1 MPNPIDTPDQR
12 RIELEALKV
21 YADLRVQATI
31 ADRRSYWLEKARPS
45 AGQRRAF
52 DSYFE
57 EAVFGSLLWTLNTD
71 PERPAVLTIS
81 RIPHKLGD
89 VHVPG
94 TRWGIDNPDSV
105 YRTIPISGAE
115 RYVIR
120 GRVHY
125 PRLTENYFTL
135 WNANMGTVDVLD
147 GKSLVLEKDGS
158 FEIFVDSDGKGNRAN
173 HVRSS
178 PEAVE
183 FYIRDVV
190 TDWANE
196 RPSEL
201 SIERL
206 GGAPKK
212 PERSFDQKVADAQA
226 LIIKNVD
233 NTIRW
238 NRQALDK
245 PVNMFDF
252 VIDRDTDGAL
262 RNQVYIM
269 GHFNLQ
275 DDEGLL
281 IDVDLG
287 GAAYFIAPIT
297 NLWGTTNDIVHEN
310 GSLNLTQM
318 KRDSDGT
325 VRLLVS
331 RKDPGIWNWLDT
343 HDMQDGIMTL
353 RWAEFETGRPN
364 ANLKAT
370 GKVIKL
376 ADVAKELPKSVK
388 VTPAERKKQL
398 EERARSYLWRIAE

>member
-1 MPNPIDTPDQR
+1 MSNPIDTPDQR
-12 RIELEALKV
+12 RFEREALKV
-21 YADLRVQATI
+21 LADPRMQATV
-31 ADRRSYWLEKARPS
+31 ADRRAYWLEAS
-45 AGQRRAF
+45 GASVGQRKAF
-52 DSYFE
+52 ETKFDE
-57 EAVFGSLLWTLNTD
+57 VVFGAIIWSLNTD
-71 PERPAVLTIS
+71 PLRPAILTIS

-89 VHVPG
+89 LDIPG
-94 TRWGIDNPDSV
+94 SRWGIDNPDSI

-120 GRVHY
+120 GKVHY
-125 PRLTENYFTL
+125 PRLSENYFTL
-135 WNANMGTVDVLD
+135 WNAHMGTVDVLD
-147 GKSLVLEKDGS
+147 GKTLALDKDGN
-158 FEIFVDSDGKGNRAN
+158 FEIFVDSDEKGDRVN

-196 RPSEL
+196 RPNDL

-206 GGAPKK
+206 GAAPTT
-212 PERSFDQKVADAQA
+212 PERSFDEKVAQAQA
-226 LIIKNVD
+226 LVIKNID
-233 NTIRW
+233 NTMRW

-252 VIDRDTDGAL
+252 IIDRDTDGAL

-269 GHFNLQ
+269 GHFYLQ

-287 GAAYFIAPIT
+287 GANYFIAPIT

-318 KRDSDGT
+318 KRDLDGA
-325 VRLLVS
+325 VRLIVS
-331 RKDPGIWNWLDT
+331 RKDPGVWNWLDSS
-343 HDMQDGIMTL
+343 DMQDGIMTL

-364 ANLKAT
+364 QNLKAT
-370 GKVIKL
+370 GRVVKL
-376 ADVAKELPKSVK
+376 ATITKEMPNAVR
-388 VTPAERKKQL
+388 VTSAERKQQL
-398 EERARSYLWRIAE
+398 EARAKSYLWRVEA

>member
-364 ANLKAT
+364 ANLKAS

-376 ADVAKELPKSVK
+376 ADVAKEMPESVK
-388 VTPAERKKQL
+388 VTLAERKKQL

>member
-21 YADLRVQATI
+21 YADPRVQATI
-31 ADRRSYWLEKARPS
+31 ADRRSYWLEKAQPS

-57 EAVFGSLLWTLNTD
+57 EAVFGSLLWMLNTD

-318 KRDSDGT
+318 KRDSDGA

-343 HDMQDGIMTL
+343 NDMQDGIMTL

-376 ADVAKELPKSVK
+376 ADVAKEMPESVK
-388 VTPAERKKQL
+388 VTLAERKKQL

>member
-12 RIELEALKV
+12 RIELEALKI
-21 YADLRVQATI
+21 YNDPRVQATI
-31 ADRRSYWLEKARPS
+31 ADRRTYWLEKAQPS
-45 AGQRRAF
+45 EGQRRGF
-52 DSYFE
+52 DTYYE
-57 EAVFGSLLWTLNTD
+57 EVVFGQILWTLNTD

-89 VHVPG
+89 VHIPG

-120 GRVHY
+120 GKVHY
-125 PRLTENYFTL
+125 PRLTENYYTL

-147 GKSLVLEKDGS
+147 GKTLVLDKDGN
-158 FEIFVDSDGKGNRAN
+158 FEIFVDSDEKGSRAN
-173 HVRSS
+173 HVKSS

-190 TDWANE
+190 TDWMNE
-196 RPSEL
+196 KPSDL

-212 PERSFDQKVADAQA
+212 PERTFDQKVADAQA
-226 LIIKNVD
+226 LIIKNID
-233 NTIRW
+233 NTMRW
-238 NRQALDK
+238 GRQALDK

-281 IDVDLG
+281 INVDLG

-297 NLWGTTNDIVHEN
+297 NLWGTTNNIVTEN

-318 KRDSDGT
+318 KRDSDGA

-343 HDMQDGIMTL
+343 NDMQDGIMTL

-364 ANLKAT
+364 ENLKAT

-376 ADVAKELPKSVK
+376 ADVAKEMPKAVK
-388 VTPAERKKQL
+388 VTPAERKQQL
-398 EERARSYLWRIAE
+398 EYRAKSYLWRIGE

>member
-21 YADLRVQATI
+21 YADPRVQATI
-31 ADRRSYWLEKARPS
+31 ADRRTYWLEKARPS

-120 GRVHY
+120 GKVHY

-135 WNANMGTVDVLD
+135 WNAYMGTVDVLD
-147 GKSLVLEKDGS
+147 GKTLALEKDGS
-158 FEIFVDSDGKGNRAN
+158 FEIFVDSDDKGNRAN
-173 HVRSS
+173 HVKSS

-318 KRDSDGT
+318 KRDSDGA

-343 HDMQDGIMTL
+343 NDMQDGIMTL

>member
-21 YADLRVQATI
+21 YADPRVQATI
-31 ADRRSYWLEKARPS
+31 ADRRSYWLEKAQPS

-364 ANLKAT
+364 ANLKAS

-376 ADVAKELPKSVK
+376 ADVAKEMPESVK
-388 VTPAERKKQL
+388 VTLAERKKQL

>member
-21 YADLRVQATI
+21 YADPRVQATI
-31 ADRRSYWLEKARPS
+31 ADRRTYWLEKAQPS

-52 DSYFE
+52 DAYFE
-57 EAVFGSLLWTLNTD
+57 EAVFGSILWSLNTD
-71 PERPAVLTIS
+71 PERPAVLMIS

-120 GRVHY
+120 GKVHY

-135 WNANMGTVDVLD
+135 WNAYMGTVDVLD
-147 GKSLVLEKDGS
+147 GKSLVLDKDGS

-173 HVRSS
+173 HVKSS

-206 GGAPKK
+206 GGTAKK

-281 IDVDLG
+281 VDVDLG

-318 KRDSDGT
+318 KRDSDGA

-343 HDMQDGIMTL
+343 NDMQDGIMTL
-353 RWAEFETGRPN
+353 RWAEFETRRPG
-364 ANLKAT
+364 ASLRAT
-370 GKVIKL
+370 GRVIKL
-376 ADVAKELPKSVK
+376 ADVAKEMPKSVK
-388 VTPAERKKQL
+388 VTPAERRKQL

>member
-21 YADLRVQATI
+21 YADPRVQATI
-31 ADRRSYWLEKARPS
+31 ADRRSYWLEKAQPS

-120 GRVHY
+120 GKVHY

-135 WNANMGTVDVLD
+135 WNAYMGTVDVLD
-147 GKSLVLEKDGS
+147 GKTLALEKDGS
-158 FEIFVDSDGKGNRAN
+158 FEIFVDSDDKGNRAN
-173 HVRSS
+173 HVKSS

-318 KRDSDGT
+318 KRDSDGA

-343 HDMQDGIMTL
+343 NDMQDGIMTL

>member
-1 MPNPIDTPDQR
+1 MANPIDTPDQR

-21 YADLRVQATI
+21 YNDPRVQATI
-31 ADRRSYWLEKARPS
+31 EDRRTYWLEKAQPS
-45 AGQRRAF
+45 EGQRRAF
-52 DSYFE
+52 DTYYE
-57 EAVFGSLLWTLNTD
+57 EVVFGQILWTLNTD

-89 VHVPG
+89 VHIPG

-115 RYVIR
+115 RYIIR
-120 GRVHY
+120 GKVHY
-125 PRLTENYFTL
+125 PRLTENYYTL
-135 WNANMGTVDVLD
+135 WNAHMGTVDVLD
-147 GKSLVLEKDGS
+147 GKTLVLDKDGN
-158 FEIFVDSDGKGNRAN
+158 FEIFVDSDEKGDRPN
-173 HVRSS
+173 HVKSS

-190 TDWANE
+190 TDWMNE
-196 RPSEL
+196 KPSDL
-201 SIERL
+201 TIERL

-212 PERSFDQKVADAQA
+212 PERTFDQKVADAQA
-226 LIIKNVD
+226 LIIKNID
-233 NTIRW
+233 NTMRW
-238 NRQALDK
+238 GRQALDK

-297 NLWGTTNDIVHEN
+297 NLWGTTNNIVTET

-318 KRDSDGT
+318 KRDSDGA

-331 RKDPGIWNWLDT
+331 RKDPGIWNWLNT
-343 HDMQDGIMTL
+343 NDMQDGIMTL
-353 RWAEFETGRPN
+353 RWAEFENGRPN
-364 ANLKAT
+364 GNLKAT

-376 ADVAKELPKSVK
+376 ADVAKEMPKAVT
-388 VTPAERKKQL
+388 VTPEERKQQL
-398 EERARSYLWRIAE
+398 EYRAKSYLWRIGE

>member
-287 GAAYFIAPIT
+287 AAAYFIAPIT

-364 ANLKAT
+364 ANLKAS

-376 ADVAKELPKSVK
+376 ADVAKEMPESVK
-388 VTPAERKKQL
+388 VTLAERKKQL

>member
-1 MPNPIDTPDQR
+1 MPNPIDTQDQR

-21 YADLRVQATI
+21 YADPRMKATI
-31 ADRRSYWLEKARPS
+31 EDRRTHWLEHAQPS
-45 AGQRRAF
+45 PGQLRAF
-52 DSYFE
+52 DTHYE
-57 EAVFGSLLWTLNTD
+57 EVVFGAILWTLNSD

-81 RIPHKLGD
+81 RIPHKIGD
-89 VHVPG
+89 VQIPG

-120 GRVHY
+120 GKVHH

-135 WNANMGTVDVLD
+135 WNAHMGTVDVLD
-147 GKSLVLEKDGS
+147 GKSLVLDKDDN
-158 FEIFVDSDGKGNRAN
+158 FEIFVDPDEKGDRAN
-173 HVRSS
+173 HVKSS
-178 PEAVE
+178 PAAVE

-196 RPSEL
+196 RINDL

-206 GGAPKK
+206 GGAPRK
-212 PERSFDQKVADAQA
+212 PERTFDQKVEAAQA
-226 LIIKNVD
+226 LVIKNVD
-233 NTIRW
+233 NTMRW

-245 PVNMFDF
+245 AANMFDF
-252 VIDRDTDGAL
+252 LIDRDTDGAL

-297 NLWGTTNDIVHEN
+297 NLWGTTNNIVTEN

-318 KRDSDGT
+318 KRDSDGA

-343 HDMQDGIMTL
+343 NDMQDGIMTL

-370 GKVIKL
+370 GRVIKL
-376 ADVAKELPKSVK
+376 AEIEKEMPKSVK
-388 VTPAERKKQL
+388 VSAAERKTQL
-398 EERARSYLWRIAE
+398 ETRAKSYLWRISE

>member
-21 YADLRVQATI
+21 YADPRAQATI
-31 ADRRSYWLEKARPS
+31 ADRRAYWLEKEQPG

-57 EAVFGSLLWTLNTD
+57 EAVFGSILWSLNTD
-71 PERPAVLTIS
+71 PERPAVRTIS
-81 RIPHKLGD
+81 RIPHRLGD

-135 WNANMGTVDVLD
+135 WNAHMGTVDVLD

-158 FEIFVDSDGKGNRAN
+158 FEIFVDCDDKGDRAN
-173 HVRSS
+173 HVKSS

-206 GGAPKK
+206 GGAPKR

-226 LIIKNVD
+226 LIVKNVD

-281 IDVDLG
+281 IEVDLG

-318 KRDSDGT
+318 KRDSDGA

-331 RKDPGIWNWLDT
+331 REDPGVWNWLDT
-343 HDMQDGIMTL
+343 SDMQDGIMTL
-353 RWAEFETGRPN
+353 RWAEFETGRPG

-370 GKVIKL
+370 GRVIKL
-376 ADVAKELPKSVK
+376 ADVAKEMPKSVK
-388 VTPAERKKQL
+388 VTPAERRKQL

>member
-21 YADLRVQATI
+21 YNDPRVQATI
-31 ADRRSYWLEKARPS
+31 EDRRTYWLEKAQPS
-45 AGQRRAF
+45 EGQRRGF
-52 DSYFE
+52 DTYYE
-57 EAVFGSLLWTLNTD
+57 EVVFGQILWTLNTD

-89 VHVPG
+89 VHIPG

-120 GRVHY
+120 GKVHY
-125 PRLTENYFTL
+125 PRLTENYYTL
-135 WNANMGTVDVLD
+135 WNAHMGTVDVLD
-147 GKSLVLEKDGS
+147 GKSLALDKDGN
-158 FEIFVDSDGKGNRAN
+158 FEIFVDSDEKGDRAN
-173 HVRSS
+173 HVKSS

-190 TDWANE
+190 TDWMNE
-196 RPSEL
+196 KPSDL
-201 SIERL
+201 TIERL

-212 PERSFDQKVADAQA
+212 PERTFDQKVADAQA
-226 LIIKNVD
+226 LIIKNID
-233 NTIRW
+233 NTMRW
-238 NRQALDK
+238 GRQALDK

-281 IDVDLG
+281 IDIDLG

-297 NLWGTTNDIVHEN
+297 NLWGTTNNIVTEN

-318 KRDSDGT
+318 KRDSDGA
-325 VRLLVS
+325 VRVLVS

-343 HDMQDGIMTL
+343 NDMQDGILTL

-364 ANLKAT
+364 ENLKAT
-370 GKVIKL
+370 GTVIKL
-376 ADVAKELPKSVK
+376 ADVAKEMPKAVK
-388 VTPAERKKQL
+388 VTPAERKQQL
-398 EERARSYLWRIAE
+398 EYRAKSYLWRIGE

>member
-1 MPNPIDTPDQR
+1 MANPIDTPDQR

-21 YADLRVQATI
+21 YNDPRVQATI
-31 ADRRSYWLEKARPS
+31 EDRRTYWLEKAQPS
-45 AGQRRAF
+45 EGQRRAF
-52 DSYFE
+52 DTYYE
-57 EAVFGSLLWTLNTD
+57 EVVFGQILWTLNTD

-89 VHVPG
+89 VHIPG

-120 GRVHY
+120 GKVHY
-125 PRLTENYFTL
+125 PRLTENYYTL
-135 WNANMGTVDVLD
+135 WNAHMGTVDVLD
-147 GKSLVLEKDGS
+147 GKTLVKDGN
-158 FEIFVDSDGKGNRAN
+158 FEIFVDSDEKGDRPN
-173 HVRSS
+173 HVKSS

-190 TDWANE
+190 TDWMNE
-196 RPSEL
+196 KPSDL
-201 SIERL
+201 TIERL

-212 PERSFDQKVADAQA
+212 PERTFDQKVADAQA
-226 LIIKNVD
+226 LIIKNID
-233 NTIRW
+233 NTMRW
-238 NRQALDK
+238 GRQALDK

-297 NLWGTTNDIVHEN
+297 NLWGTTNNIVTET

-318 KRDSDGT
+318 KRDSDGA

-331 RKDPGIWNWLDT
+331 RKDPGIWNWLNT
-343 HDMQDGIMTL
+343 NDMQDGIMTL
-353 RWAEFETGRPN
+353 RWAEFENGRPN
-364 ANLKAT
+364 GNLKAT

-376 ADVAKELPKSVK
+376 ADVAKEMPKAVT
-388 VTPAERKKQL
+388 VTPAERKQQL
-398 EERARSYLWRIAE
+398 EYRAKSYLWRIGE

>member
-1 MPNPIDTPDQR
+1 MSNPINTPDQR

-21 YADLRVQATI
+21 LADPRMQETVK
-31 ADRRSYWLEKARPS
+31 DRRAYWLEKAQPS
-45 AGQRRAF
+45 AGQRKAF
-52 DSYFE
+52 DAYADE
-57 EAVFGSLLWTLNTD
+57 VIFGAILWTLNTD
-71 PERPAVLTIS
+71 AERPAVLTIS
-81 RIPHKLGD
+81 RIPHKAGNVD
-89 VHVPG
+89 IPG

-115 RYVIR
+115 RYIIR
-120 GRVHY
+120 GKVHY
-125 PRLTENYFTL
+125 PRLTENYYTL
-135 WNANMGTVDVLD
+135 WNAHMGTVDVLD
-147 GKSLVLEKDGS
+147 GKSLVLDKDGN
-158 FEIFVDSDGKGNRAN
+158 FEIFVDSDEKGSRAN
-173 HVRSS
+173 HVKSS

-196 RPSEL
+196 RPSDL
-201 SIERL
+201 TIERL

-212 PERSFDQKVADAQA
+212 PERTFDQKVADAQA
-226 LIIKNVD
+226 MVIKNID
-233 NTIRW
+233 NTMRW

-269 GHFNLQ
+269 GHFQLA

-281 IDVDLG
+281 VNVDLG
-287 GAAYFIAPIT
+287 GAHYFIAPIT

-310 GSLNLTQM
+310 GSMNLTQM
-318 KRDSDGT
+318 KRDSDGA

-331 RKDPGIWNWLDT
+331 RKDPGVWNWLDT
-343 HDMQDGIMTL
+343 NDMQDGIMTL

-376 ADVAKELPKSVK
+376 ADVAKEMPNAVK
-388 VTPAERKKQL
+388 VTSAERKKQI
-398 EERARSYLWRIAE
+398 EERAKSYLWRIAE